1 MLGPMNVEPK
11 LHHIAAAM
19 ADARRAR
26 MLCTLLDGRA
36 FTNKELASDAGI
48 TPQTASGHLAQLQA
62 AGLVVAEKI
71 GRNVYHRLAG
81 DQVADMLESLGRMAP
96 LDHLQRARMARAG
109 GEDNALY
116 ARSCYSHIAGRLGV
130 AICEAMI
137 ARGLADGDHR
147 LTGAGRGW
155 AAAHGLTVT
164 GRVPVQACLDWS
176 ERRPHLKGPLASS
189 LMHKA
194 LDEGWLARQEMGR
207 ALVLSDAGRAGFGA
221 MLGMEF

>member
-1 MLGPMNVEPK
+1 MNVEPK

-137 ARGLADGDHR
+137 ARELVDGDHR

-155 AAAHGLTVT
+155 AAAHGLTVA